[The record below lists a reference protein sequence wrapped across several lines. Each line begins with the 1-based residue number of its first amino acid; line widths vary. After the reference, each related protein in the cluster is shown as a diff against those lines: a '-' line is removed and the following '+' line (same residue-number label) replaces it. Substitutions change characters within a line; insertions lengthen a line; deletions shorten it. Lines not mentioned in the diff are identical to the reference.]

1 MKLEAST
8 GFAYPQTGDAVG
20 GGNSRSIRCLFS
32 VLPMACVS
40 HDIH

>member
-20 GGNSRSIRCLFS
+20 GGKITEYQMFVFRATHG
-32 VLPMACVS
+32 MCV
-40 HDIH
+40 